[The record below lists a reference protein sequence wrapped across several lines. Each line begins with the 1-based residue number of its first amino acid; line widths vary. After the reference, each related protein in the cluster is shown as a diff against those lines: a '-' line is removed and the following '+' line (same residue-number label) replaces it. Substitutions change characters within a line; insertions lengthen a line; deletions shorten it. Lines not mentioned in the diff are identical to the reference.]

1 MPSSAEAE
9 EDKRRKVSGS
19 AAPPQ
24 FLERPSALIQNPGTH
39 PDTDADLLHP
49 HSCPPQAA
57 LLEVKG
63 WVEGYIPA
71 EHLLTRSC
79 VVDVQEVRRESDHT
93 PHRSARR
100 RSRPRFS
107 CVRRAKTT
115 AAFFLAACNR
125 LTRRPE
131 SIPRESSLPGP
142 VRRPRLRAD
151 RHDRAH
157 HLRTPVRHGVRNS
170 VRGVGSETRRRRE
183 HDAAA

>member
-49 HSCPPQAA
+49 TRA
-57 LLEVKG
+57 L
-63 WVEGYIPA
+63 
-71 EHLLTRSC
+71 HRLLSSKSRAGSRLTSPRSTS
-79 VVDVQEVRRESDHT
+79 RREAASWT
-93 PHRSARR
+93 CRKYVANPITRLTAPRVGGAVRVFPAFGARKR
-100 RSRPRFS
+100 LR
-107 CVRRAKTT
+107 V
-115 AAFFLAACNR
+115 FLAACNR

-131 SIPRESSLPGP
+131 SIPRESSLPGR
-142 VRRPRLRAD
+142 VRRPRLLAD